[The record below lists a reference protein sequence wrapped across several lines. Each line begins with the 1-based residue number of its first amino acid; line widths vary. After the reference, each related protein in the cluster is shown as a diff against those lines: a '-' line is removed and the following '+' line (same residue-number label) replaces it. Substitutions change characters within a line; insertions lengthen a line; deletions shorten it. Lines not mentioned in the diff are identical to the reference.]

1 MLRRNYSL
9 ILMAIWLFIGICLV
23 FPAWILPARA
33 QQHLRA
39 PGGAVEGVGLLA
51 FVFAAYNLAR
61 WWAFQQ
67 ISYRRGRE
75 SPRVNPLA
83 RQHPE
88 RESNFE
94 EPNPALDFLKL
105 PDADKPHP
113 PEPSAN
119 GEPKGI
125 TPS

>member
-9 ILMAIWLFIGICLV
+9 ILMAIWLFIGVCLI
-23 FPAWILPARA
+23 FPEWILPPRA

-61 WWAFQQ
+61 WWAFQTA
-67 ISYRRGRE
+67 YRRRYD
-75 SPRVNPLA
+75 SPPVNPLA
-83 RQHPE
+83 KQHPE

-113 PEPSAN
+113 PEPFSAN
-119 GEPKGI
+119 GESKGL

>member
-9 ILMAIWLFIGICLV
+9 ILMAIWLFIGVCLV
-23 FPAWILPARA
+23 FPEWILPPRA

-61 WWAFQQ
+61 WWASQA
-67 ISYRRGRE
+67 SYRRR
-75 SPRVNPLA
+75 STPNLVNPLA
-83 RQHPE
+83 RHHPE
-88 RESNFE
+88 KEASFE

-105 PDADKPHP
+105 PDADKLHP
-113 PEPSAN
+113 PEPFSAN
-119 GEPKGI
+119 GEAKGVN
-125 TPS
+125 PS